1 MHKTDHRVLLTWSS
15 LPPSHHLSDWDT
27 QIYVTHLFR
36 TFQPAQDAL
45 FPHPIPVNKPLKK
58 KKKTGFWYSWK
69 DRSNTCVI
77 CPTPSFSWNQV
88 SLFFPGKFIFFPS
101 FPLSS
106 AEHSVKVWYSL
117 PQSVAEM
124 NLRDNPINQTQ
135 IRLFQGN
142 KAHWDTKIIL

>member
-15 LPPSHHLSDWDT
+15 LPPSHRLSDWDT

-45 FPHPIPVNKPLKK
+45 FPHPIPVNKPLQKK
-58 KKKTGFWYSWK
+58 QDSGIHGKTDQILVLF
-69 DRSNTCVI
+69 
-77 CPTPSFSWNQV
+77 PPLPPSLGTR
-88 SLFFPGKFIFFPS
+88 SLFS
-101 FPLSS
+101 FQANLFSFQAFLSS

-117 PQSVAEM
+117 PQSVSEM